1 MKLKIFEDYQSL
13 SEYTAEEILKQI
25 ESKPDSVICL
35 AAGDTPRLSYQI
47 LAKKLNEKKTDLSK
61 CSIIGLDEWVGIPPD
76 NEGSCQYFLRNELL
90 KHVNISPAQ
99 VHLFN
104 AMSDDLARECWI
116 IDEVIKVKNGLDLMV
131 VGVGMNGHIGF
142 NEPGVSFDLYSHVI
156 DLDNTTQS
164 VGQKYFKKTTTIKK
178 GITLGLKHL
187 TESRK
192 AILIANSSKKS
203 DVIKAIVEGPVDSQ
217 MPASI
222 MQDHNNGWILV
233 DTDAAS
239 KLTNG
244 SH

>member
-1 MKLKIFEDYQSL
+1 MNLKIFESYQSL

-35 AAGDTPRLSYQI
+35 AAGDTPRLAYQI
-47 LAKKLNEKKTDLSK
+47 LARKLNEKKTDLSK

-90 KHVNISPAQ
+90 NLVNISASQ

-104 AMSDDLARECWI
+104 ALSDDLARECRI
-116 IDEVIKVKNGLDLMV
+116 MNELIKARNGLDLMI

-142 NEPGVSFDLYSHVI
+142 NEPGVSFDIYSHVI

-164 VGQKYFKKTTTIKK
+164 VGQKYFKTKTSLNK

-192 AILIANSSKKS
+192 AILIANGSKKS
-203 DVIKAIVEGPVDSQ
+203 NVIKAIVEGPIDSG
-217 MPASI
+217 MPATV
-222 MQDHNNGWILV
+222 MKTHHNGWVVI
-233 DTDAAS
+233 DKEAANS
-239 KLTNG
+239 LI
-244 SH
+244 

>member
-1 MKLKIFEDYQSL
+1 MNLKIFESYQSL

-35 AAGDTPRLSYQI
+35 AAGDTPRLAYQI
-47 LAKKLNEKKTDLSK
+47 LARKLNEKKTDLSK

-90 KHVNISPAQ
+90 NLVNISASQ

-104 AMSDDLARECWI
+104 ALSDDLARECRI
-116 IDEVIKVKNGLDLMV
+116 MNELIKARNGLDLMI

-142 NEPGVSFDLYSHVI
+142 NEPGVSFDIYSHVI

-164 VGQKYFKKTTTIKK
+164 VGQKYFKTKTSLNK

-192 AILIANSSKKS
+192 AILIANGSKKS
-203 DVIKAIVEGPVDSQ
+203 NVIKAIVEGPIDSGL
-217 MPASI
+217 PATV
-222 MQDHNNGWILV
+222 MKTHHNGWVVI
-233 DTDAAS
+233 DKEAANS
-239 KLTNG
+239 LI
-244 SH
+244 